1 MYLSE
6 EALRTLTRDE
16 IVILSLEY
24 QNKFTSNLARIK
36 SDIGNLRKD
45 LTDLAITR
53 NFYNPTGGD
62 LGLLKTVFQTG
73 HHHNKMQKRIV

>member
-6 EALRTLTRDE
+6 EALRTLTTDE

-53 NFYNPTGGD
+53 NFSSKEWYP
-62 LGLLKTVFQTG
+62 
-73 HHHNKMQKRIV
+73 

>member
-6 EALRTLTRDE
+6 EALRTLTTDE
-16 IVILSLEY
+16 IVILSLEC

-53 NFYNPTGGD
+53 NFKSNEWYP
-62 LGLLKTVFQTG
+62 
-73 HHHNKMQKRIV
+73 